1 MTTFSLVAIGVL
13 LLLNGYFVAA
23 EFALVST
30 RPERLKGDSRVG
42 RLVQRQRRHLDEYL
56 SACQLGITI
65 ASLALGALGE
75 PTLAHLIEPALGSA
89 PIAHLGAAT
98 ATVLALLL
106 MTALHITIGEQAPK
120 SFAIGSAERV
130 ATLAAWPLELFYRSL
145 KPLVQVL
152 NAASNGLVRAL
163 GGTPAAEHG
172 GRATINELRQMIY
185 AVAST
190 GEVDTTDERIL
201 RGMFTLDERRASDVM
216 TPFPRLATAEAGQ
229 TVEDVLR
236 MAVPSGHSRIP
247 VMDPQAD
254 RRALGVVFV
263 RDLTEA
269 LLQGRGDRPVEAYL
283 HELLVTPETQ
293 PLDRL
298 LARMQR
304 ARASIAAVLD
314 EYGQLAGVIS
324 VEDIVEQIVGEI
336 EDESDRPTSIR
347 RLRDGRIVCPGDTP
361 LSDLE
366 AQGVHLGEA
375 QSESVGGLI
384 LELLDA
390 VAQAG
395 DTAETDGYRLRV
407 LAVDGHRVD
416 RVLIAPKQPVGAT
429 AERHDG

>member
-1 MTTFSLVAIGVL
+1 VTTLSLVAIGVL

-30 RPERLKGDSRVG
+30 RPERLGDASRLA
-42 RLVQRQRRHLDEYL
+42 RLVQRQRKQLDEYL

-130 ATLAAWPLELFYRSL
+130 AMLAAWPLELFYRSL
-145 KPLVQVL
+145 RPLVRVL
-152 NAASNGLVRAL
+152 NRASNSLVRAF
-163 GGTPAAEHG
+163 GGTPASDHG

-201 RGMFTLDERRASDVM
+201 RGMFTLDERRASEVM
-216 TPFPRLATAEAGQ
+216 TPFPRLATAESGQ

-236 MAVPSGHSRIP
+236 VAVPSGHSRIP

-263 RDLTEA
+263 RELTEV
-269 LLQGRGDRPVEAYL
+269 LLQGRGERPVEAYL

-304 ARASIAAVLD
+304 PGRRSRRCSTSTASSRASSPWRTSWSRSWARSRTRATARRASGGCATGGSSARATPRSRTSRRRACTSARRRASRS
-314 EYGQLAGVIS
+314 AG
-324 VEDIVEQIVGEI
+324 
-336 EDESDRPTSIR
+336 
-347 RLRDGRIVCPGDTP
+347 
-361 LSDLE
+361 
-366 AQGVHLGEA
+366 
-375 QSESVGGLI
+375 
-384 LELLDA
+384 
-390 VAQAG
+390 
-395 DTAETDGYRLRV
+395 
-407 LAVDGHRVD
+407 
-416 RVLIAPKQPVGAT
+416 
-429 AERHDG
+429 